1 MLALTDKEKL
11 HAVRLMKLV
20 SQRGL
25 TDLAKSEFDAGI
37 TSGAEMARI
46 FEYFREI
53 NWIHAEE
60 VIKEDARICAL
71 PLLDDSPVKKKREK
85 TQIDAA
91 LNRRLRNL
99 FTRTEYNHLGIKDMT
114 YNQALELV
122 EKRERELINNG
133 K

>member
-1 MLALTDKEKL
+1 MSTLTDKEKL

-20 SQRGL
+20 SQRGI
-25 TDLAKSEFDAGI
+25 TNLAKSEFDAGI

-46 FEYFREI
+46 FDYFREI

-60 VIKEDARICAL
+60 VIKEDARICGL
-71 PLLDDSPVKKKREK
+71 PLLDDSPARKKREK
-85 TQIDAA
+85 TQIDTA

-99 FTRTEYNHLGIKDMT
+99 FTREEYNRLGIKDMT
-114 YNQALELV
+114 YDQALELA
-122 EKRERELINNG
+122 EKKEKELINHG